1 METAL
6 GFVEPRKLSKN
17 EKISIR
23 SLLVEAN
30 NKAKECSERI
40 YGTSNISRFRRDLTA
55 GDLSGKLSED
65 EHKLFE
71 SAVDQ
76 SYNLLQCYCRAA
88 SKFAKSF
95 ANSKPTCGMTYEDFY
110 QTGCIAICECVLG
123 FNDTA
128 TLTTYVFNSIKNKM
142 IDMIRGDD
150 FMSPK
155 AAYIRKLAAKIKK
168 YIKDHSVGFDEA
180 VIALEISKKQ
190 AEVCKKSMVK
200 VWTGYG
206 EEENRVGRFST
217 GPAHHDGN
225 RAYMFVDPDSA
236 KEREVIQLKE
246 IINKSGLTNLEM
258 KLVENYLWGHQT
270 LREFVKDHINP
281 KTEKSISVQW
291 ASRTLKVA
299 IEKIKEKAAA

>member
-6 GFVEPRKLSKN
+6 GFIEPRELSKN
-17 EKISIR
+17 EKLSIR
-23 SLLVEAN
+23 SLLIDAN

-40 YGTSNISRFRRDLTA
+40 YGTSNVSRFHREFTA
-55 GDLSGKLSED
+55 GDLSDKLLEN
-65 EHKLFE
+65 ERKLFE

-76 SYNLLQCYCRAA
+76 SYNLLQGYCRAA

-95 ANSKPTCGMTYEDFY
+95 ANSKPTCGLTYEDFY
-110 QTGCIAICECVLG
+110 QTGCVAICECVLG

-128 TLTTYVFNSIKNKM
+128 TLTTFILNSIKNKM

-180 VIALEISKKQ
+180 VAALEISKKQ
-190 AEVCKKSMVK
+190 AEVCKSSMVK

-206 EEENRVGRFST
+206 KDTT
-217 GPAHHDGN
+217 GNNWDDGSLN
-225 RAYMFVDPDSA
+225 GFDNTFVDPDSA
-236 KEREVIQLKE
+236 KEKEVIELKE
-246 IINKSGLTNLEM
+246 IISKSGLTNLEM
-258 KLVENYLWGHQT
+258 KLIENYLWGHQT

-291 ASRTLKVA
+291 ASQTLKVA